1 QVYNWLSAPD
11 HEAKHLNA
19 CKQRQESTGSWFVQ
33 GACFKDWKI
42 RSNSFL
48 LLRGIP
54 GAGKTVLWQVFL
66 DYSITR
72 DCLSDSSLAI
82 IYFYFDFHNAEAR
95 PAVILRSLIK
105 QLALHYG
112 SIPDA
117 LTKLFDENAEGQR
130 SPTPEALVSTVKS
143 LVGGFQNVYI
153 VLDAL
158 DECQERSQLLALL
171 RGIHDWGL
179 DKVHLLAT
187 SRTDHDIEEMLNP
200 LVSHQVFMDEN
211 QVDGDI
217 RIHVLK
223 SLEHDV
229 KFQLCSAEEKKVI
242 EATLMKDAHGMTGRF
257 RWVACQLDALRKCR
271 SPAAL
276 QKTLKSLPKTLYQT
290 YDKILSDILEDDRQ
304 DALTLLKWL
313 AFSVRPISLDEAV
326 EVLATDPTA
335 EDCPLFDPRRRLRHA
350 QEILI
355 ICSSLVITTAPAV
368 MVRNIEVNT
377 NEASGSKHNNNLDGG
392 RVSPTEE
399 LRLAHF
405 SVKEYLISEHLCKG
419 ETTISF
425 YSFNKTMADTFIA
438 ETCLAYLLQFD
449 QQGGV
454 DSTTTRAYPLSE
466 YAATQWTRHAQS
478 DTCGASESDTLHKLI
493 MALFQPKEAM
503 YGNWL
508 RLYNP
513 DVSDDPRRPKTQCT
527 PLYYASLAGLER
539 ASRSLLDNGSD
550 GNVHGG

>member
-33 GACFKDWKI
+33 GECFKDWKI

-48 LLRGIP
+48 LLRGIRES
-54 GAGKTVLWQVFL
+54 GTGVKSSTVI
-66 DYSITR
+66 DEITR
-72 DCLSDSSLAI
+72 DYLSDSSLAI
-82 IYFYFDFHNAEAR
+82 TYFYFDFHNAEAR
-95 PAVILRSLIK
+95 PDVILRSLVK
-105 QLALHYG
+105 QLALQCG

-117 LTKLFDENAEGQR
+117 LTQLFDENAEGQR
-130 SPTPEALVSTVKS
+130 SPTPEALMSTIKS
-143 LVGGFQNVYI
+143 LVGGFRTVYI

-171 RGIHDWGL
+171 RGIHDWNL

-187 SRTDHDIEEMLNP
+187 SRTDHDIEEMLTP
-200 LVSHQVFMDEN
+200 LVSHQVSMDEN
-211 QVDGDI
+211 LVDGDI
-217 RIHVLK
+217 RIHVSK

-229 KFQLCSAEEKKVI
+229 KFQLCSAEEKQLI
-242 EATLMKDAHGMTGRF
+242 ETTLMKGAHGMF

-276 QKTLKSLPKTLYQT
+276 QKALKSLPKTLYQT
-290 YDKILSDILEDDRQ
+290 YDKILSDIHEDDRQ

-335 EDCPLFDPRRRLRHA
+335 EDGPLFDPRRRLRQA
-350 QEILI
+350 QDILI

-377 NEASGSKHNNNLDGG
+377 NEASGSKHNNNLDEG
-392 RVSPTEE
+392 RVSPMEE

-405 SVKEYLISEHLCKG
+405 SVKEYLISEHLRRG
-419 ETTISF
+419 ETTVSF

-449 QQGGV
+449 QEGGV
-454 DSTTTRAYPLSE
+454 DSSTTRAYPLSE

-478 DTCGASESDTLHKLI
+478 DTQAGGASDSDTLHKLI
-493 MALFQPKEAM
+493 MALFQPEEAM

-508 RLYNP
+508 TLYNP
-513 DVSDDPRRPKTQCT
+513 DVSDDQRRSKTKCT
-527 PLYYASLAGLER
+527 PLYYSSLAGLER

-550 GNVHGG
+550 VNVHGG